1 MAIFKESMHCV
12 NTLFH
17 SQILHLFQFADEM
30 SNSHI
35 YKFSQNN
42 LYSHN
47 VIAGCTNLRNEIE
60 TQRTKRNEILRSATK
75 YTKLR
80 NETQRNETYYNAK
93 QNEMNT
99 TK

>member
-47 VIAGCTNLRNEIE
+47 VIAGCT
-60 TQRTKRNEILRSATK
+60 
-75 YTKLR
+75 KLR
-80 NETQRNETYYNAK
+80 NETKYCETQRDILKGERKRNA
-93 QNEMNT
+93 
-99 TK
+99 TKRNLL